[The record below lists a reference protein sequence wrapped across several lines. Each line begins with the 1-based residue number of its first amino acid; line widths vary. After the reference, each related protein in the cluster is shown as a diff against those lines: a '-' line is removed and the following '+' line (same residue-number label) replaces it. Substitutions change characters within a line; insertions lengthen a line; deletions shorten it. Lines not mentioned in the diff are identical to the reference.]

1 MEDRLM
7 EYLRNSKYQLMLF
20 QFTLRG
26 LTLNAG
32 ISMVSFTEILPFN
45 TVPVITVPFPF
56 MEKQWSTENINGPA
70 VFRLGRKHSSLM
82 HLMSSSRPSD
92 SFTSVSL
99 PPKEKKKT

>member
-1 MEDRLM
+1 
-7 EYLRNSKYQLMLF
+7 MLF
-20 QFTLRG
+20 RFTPRG

-56 MEKQWSTENINGPA
+56 MEKQWSTENINGPD

-82 HLMSSSRPSD
+82 HVMSPSRPSD

-99 PPKEKKKT
+99 PPEKRKKNFAYIV